1 VVSCAVFLE
10 FLRWFSFF
18 EVCWFLFFF
27 FFFGLVRDF
36 FVVVMAAELFV

>member
-1 VVSCAVFLE
+1 MVSCAVFLE

-27 FFFGLVRDF
+27 FFGLVRDF